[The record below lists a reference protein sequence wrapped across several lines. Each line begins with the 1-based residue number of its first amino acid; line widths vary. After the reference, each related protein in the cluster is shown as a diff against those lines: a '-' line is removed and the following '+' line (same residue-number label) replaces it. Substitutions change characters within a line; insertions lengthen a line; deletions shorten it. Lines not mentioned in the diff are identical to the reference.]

1 MHIEVLKML
10 NKLMYKFMNF
20 MRGRYGN
27 DALNQALIFACCG
40 LLVLNIFI
48 GNKYVTL
55 GVYVLWLVSLYRML
69 SKQIY
74 KRQQE
79 NAAYEKLVE
88 PITKQVTVMKKQKA
102 DPMNKYYRCP
112 TCSQIVRVP
121 KGRGRIEIR
130 CPKCQSRFE
139 KRT

>member
-1 MHIEVLKML
+1 ML

-40 LLVLNIFI
+40 LFILNIFTR
-48 GNKYVTL
+48 NKYVAL
-55 GVYVLWLVSLYRML
+55 VAYVLWLTSLYRMF
-69 SKQIY
+69 SKKIY

>member
-1 MHIEVLKML
+1 ML

-55 GVYVLWLVSLYRML
+55 GVYVLWLISLYRML

>member
-1 MHIEVLKML
+1 MF

-27 DALNQALIFACCG
+27 DALNQTLMYGCIALFI
-40 LLVLNIFI
+40 LNIFFRNI
-48 GNKYVTL
+48 FFEVGA
-55 GVYVLWLVSLYRML
+55 YVLWFTGIFRML
-69 SKQIY
+69 SKNIY

-79 NAAYEKLVE
+79 NRAYEKLIE
-88 PITKQVTVMKKQKA
+88 PITKQISIMKKQKA
-102 DPMNKYYRCP
+102 DSAHRYFRCKS
-112 TCSQIVRVP
+112 CGQIVRVP
-121 KGRGRIEIR
+121 KGRGKIEIR